1 MAGARHGGARRGGA
15 RQGTAGFIGALSFGS
30 SATWRSELH
39 RPRRA
44 RDALAG
50 RPAASTAGVRA
61 VGDPDPCNRGWNGG
75 PPRLHAVAPE
85 SRARAT
91 KSLRSAVSG
100 SAWSQLLTVLPLQVG
115 KSGGGGGNGLPTIW
129 QGPRCRS
136 ERVYL
141 AHGQPR
147 PSTRYAGPPLRS
159 GPSGDC
165 RARPCGMLLRASQK
179 AGPPSTRRSAAHG
192 KPLSCRGEPLQQ
204 TRKTGPERTHPA
216 RPVRTPGATVEDR
229 LMWPRSRHGANRN
242 RRGHGALR
250 RRRSAGGR
258 PPSAEPGRG
267 HDRGL
272 AATGTCRG

>member
-1 MAGARHGGARRGGA
+1 MPRSRCRRSGG
-15 RQGTAGFIGALSFGS
+15 
-30 SATWRSELH
+30 H
-39 RPRRA
+39 
-44 RDALAG
+44 
-50 RPAASTAGVRA
+50 PAA
-61 VGDPDPCNRGWNGG
+61 P
-75 PPRLHAVAPE
+75 
-85 SRARAT
+85 
-91 KSLRSAVSG
+91 G
-100 SAWSQLLTVLPLQVG
+100 SAI
-115 KSGGGGGNGLPTIW
+115 GGGTGLPTIW

-258 PPSAEPGRG
+258 PPSAERGRG

>member
-1 MAGARHGGARRGGA
+1 MAGA
-15 RQGTAGFIGALSFGS
+15 
-30 SATWRSELH
+30 
-39 RPRRA
+39 
-44 RDALAG
+44 AG
-50 RPAASTAGVRA
+50 RPGPEPRRRRRPPLVVRRRQPPGVGRPGRQHQA
-61 VGDPDPCNRGWNGG
+61 CNDNEIRRRG
-75 PPRLHAVAPE
+75 
-85 SRARAT
+85 
-91 KSLRSAVSG
+91 LRSLCVALTPARR
-100 SAWSQLLTVLPLQVG
+100 SAI
-115 KSGGGGGNGLPTIW
+115 GGGNGLPTIW

-159 GPSGDC
+159 GPAGDC

-242 RRGHGALR
+242 RRGHGASR

-272 AATGTCRG
+272 EATGTCRG

>member
-1 MAGARHGGARRGGA
+1 MLTRFRPGRAFEVPPNFWG
-15 RQGTAGFIGALSFGS
+15 
-30 SATWRSELH
+30 RSV
-39 RPRRA
+39 RPNSRA
-44 RDALAG
+44 DPSG
-50 RPAASTAGVRA
+50 RPCGILRDEIARCAG
-61 VGDPDPCNRGWNGG
+61 GG
-75 PPRLHAVAPE
+75 EREAGSVE
-85 SRARAT
+85 MAT
-91 KSLRSAVSG
+91 K
-100 SAWSQLLTVLPLQVG
+100 
-115 KSGGGGGNGLPTIW
+115 KGLPTIW

-159 GPSGDC
+159 GPAGDC

-272 AATGTCRG
+272 EATGTCRG